1 MRTLECPDDMQK
13 NVIISSDKGFKN
25 FLRLYGRLLLDQI
38 IGALQCSDCISFGL
52 CCFIFIVTFAFEFLA
67 DDFHRSGAF
76 VMQPENL
83 TPLM

>member
-1 MRTLECPDDMQK
+1 MQK

-25 FLRLYGRLLLDQI
+25 FLRLYGRLLPDQI